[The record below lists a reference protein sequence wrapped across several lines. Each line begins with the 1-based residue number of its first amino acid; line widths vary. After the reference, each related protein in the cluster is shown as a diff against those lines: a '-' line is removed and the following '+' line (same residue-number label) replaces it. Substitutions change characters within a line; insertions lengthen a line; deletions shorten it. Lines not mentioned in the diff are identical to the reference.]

1 MVGGDKDSIFIM
13 SQAEVKVKITDI
25 MTLGTFGAVTMTLR
39 DALNDENTVRS
50 A

>member
-1 MVGGDKDSIFIM
+1 MKVS
-13 SQAEVKVKITDI
+13 VKK
-25 MTLGTFGAVTMTLR
+25 MKKSNGAVAMTLR